1 MKKPSNPDLYK
12 GNIQLTE
19 DRVTLRDYFAAK
31 GMQGFI
37 SNTKY
42 SAMFSGNNDQP
53 VPEFIAEIS
62 YQIADA
68 MLKHR
73 EL

>member
-1 MKKPSNPDLYK
+1 MKKPNNPDLYK

-31 GMQGFI
+31 AMQGMI
-37 SNTKY
+37 SNQSMY
-42 SAMFSGNNDQP
+42 SVTATVAFKNLS
-53 VPEFIAEIS
+53 VES
-62 YQIADA
+62 YMIADE
-68 MLKHR
+68 MLKQR